1 MDDSNKSVKRAKWFL
16 SDLCNDERL
25 DLLMLPE
32 LREKILLL
40 MQYIDR
46 THCNLYL
53 WVLRISLPSLIL
65 NIDKMHVWWDVIQI
79 GREFYSL
86 QCGAIVKVPGE
97 ILVTLA
103 GNSIFSRLLPI
114 LESILLNFR
123 QTCRQFNFF
132 QREALLKRMIF
143 NTRDPFWY
151 SYLSQSV
158 ASGKKHIFRY
168 FLE

>member
-65 NIDKMHVWWDVIQI
+65 NIDKMHSV
-79 GREFYSL
+79 RCYSDWPGIL
-86 QCGAIVKVPGE
+86 LVAVRCNCKKVPGE

-103 GNSIFSRLLPI
+103 GKFNIFQTFTI

-158 ASGKKHIFRY
+158 ASVKSISSDTF
-168 FLE
+168 